1 MAEPTFDVISLASA
15 ADGRRAVFSEDSG
28 AMTAPLVCRGAFCKK
43 APGHPDKT
51 LISGVITDRQ
61 PHGPGP
67 LRDPCG
73 RTGQPRGLPRAR
85 RTRRSLSLIHARVPP
100 LPRPTTAI
108 TRHAAI
114 ETSCRPSAGHPPPAV
129 AGNFR

>member
-1 MAEPTFDVISLASA
+1 MAEPTFDVISLAPA
-15 ADGRRAVFSEDSG
+15 ADGRRAIFSEDSG

-43 APGHPDKT
+43 APGRPDKT

-61 PHGPGP
+61 PHGSGP
-67 LRDPCG
+67 LPDPCG
-73 RTGQPRGLPRAR
+73 RTDQPRGLPRAR
-85 RTRRSLSLIHARVPP
+85 RARRSLSLTHARVPP
-100 LPRPTTAI
+100 LPRPATAI

-114 ETSCRPSAGHPPPAV
+114 KASCRPGAGHPLPPV